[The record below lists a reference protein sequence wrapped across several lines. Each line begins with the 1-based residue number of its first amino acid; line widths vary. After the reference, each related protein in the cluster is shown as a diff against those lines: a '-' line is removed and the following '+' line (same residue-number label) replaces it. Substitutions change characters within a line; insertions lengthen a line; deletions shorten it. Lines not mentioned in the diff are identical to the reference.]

1 MTSDMQK
8 MRLRAGSALAVTVMT
23 LIWGLVVFRG
33 NAAGQQK
40 ATSTKDQL
48 IGTWT
53 LVSAQNEKK
62 VDVFGPHPVGML
74 VFDASGHFAS
84 QVMRADLPKF
94 TSPNRTQASPE
105 ESQAVMRGFIAY
117 LGTYT
122 VSAPGTLSLHI
133 VSGSFPNW
141 NGADQ
146 KRSFVINGDEM
157 QYTNL
162 TTSFGDASA
171 HLLWKRVSAAH

>member
-1 MTSDMQK
+1 MTTEMQ
-8 MRLRAGSALAVTVMT
+8 MRLRSRGALAVPVML
-23 LIWGLVVFRG
+23 LILGLVVSG
-33 NAAGQQK
+33 DSAAGQQK
-40 ATSTKDQL
+40 AANTKDQL

-53 LVSAQNEKK
+53 LISAQNEKK
-62 VDVFGPHPVGML
+62 ADIFGPHPVGML

-84 QVMRADLPKF
+84 QVMRSDLPKF
-94 TSPNRTQASPE
+94 ASPNRTKATPE
-105 ESQAVMRGFIAY
+105 ESQAVIRGFISY
-117 LGTYT
+117 FGTYT
-122 VSAPGTLSLHI
+122 VSAPGTISLHL

-162 TTSFGDASA
+162 STSFGDASA
-171 HLLWKRVSAAH
+171 HLLWKRVSATH

>member
-1 MTSDMQK
+1 MTSEVE
-8 MRLRAGSALAVTVMT
+8 MRPRARGALAVTVT
-23 LIWGLVVFRG
+23 LLILGLVILG
-33 NAAGQQK
+33 GSAAAQQK
-40 ATSTKDQL
+40 TTNTKDQL
-48 IGTWT
+48 IGTWM

-62 VDVFGPHPVGML
+62 ADIFGPHPVGML

-84 QVMRADLPKF
+84 QVMRSDLPKF
-94 TSPNRTQASPE
+94 ASPNRTKATPE
-105 ESQAVMRGFIAY
+105 ESQAVIRGFISY
-117 LGTYT
+117 FGIYT
-122 VSAPGTLSLHI
+122 VSAPGALTLHI

-171 HLLWKRVSAAH
+171 HLLWKRVPAAH